1 MSQRILPT
9 KINLIQLRRQLR
21 NIVSIKRLL
30 ENKREVLLL
39 YLRTYTADYERIYNE
54 VNEVMKQVY
63 NSYLQAVAAEGISNI
78 EGIAYSQKPSL
89 DVSTSMRVIFGVRVP
104 ILRIDQSSIP
114 PKPFSDIE
122 TSPYLSESYEKM
134 SDALNKVIRLVE
146 LESTIRLLVEEL
158 RKTQRLINSI
168 DNYVLPFY
176 NRSVKYIRQILEDRQ
191 REEFFRLKTI
201 RRVLERR
208 RKSGA
213 E

>member
-39 YLRTYTADYERIYNE
+39 YLRTYTADYERMYNE

-63 NSYLQAVAAEGISNI
+63 NSYLQAVAAEGITNI

-104 ILRIDQSSIP
+104 VLRINQSSIP

-134 SDALNKVIRLVE
+134 SDALNKVIHLVE

-191 REEFFRLKTI
+191 REEFFRLKII

>member
-39 YLRTYTADYERIYNE
+39 YLRTYTADYERMYNE

-63 NSYLQAVAAEGISNI
+63 NSYLQAVAAEGITNI

-104 ILRIDQSSIP
+104 ILRINQSSIP

>member
-1 MSQRILPT
+1 M
-9 KINLIQLRRQLR
+9 
-21 NIVSIKRLL
+21 
-30 ENKREVLLL
+30 
-39 YLRTYTADYERIYNE
+39 YNE

-63 NSYLQAVAAEGISNI
+63 NSYLQAVAAEGITNI

-104 ILRIDQSSIP
+104 VLRINQSSMP

-134 SDALNKVIRLVE
+134 SDALNKVIHLVE

-191 REEFFRLKTI
+191 REEFFRLKII

>member
-39 YLRTYTADYERIYNE
+39 YLRTYTADYERMYNE

-63 NSYLQAVAAEGISNI
+63 NSYLQAVAAEGITNI

-146 LESTIRLLVEEL
+146 LESTIRLLIEEL

-201 RRVLERR
+201 RKVLERR

>member
-39 YLRTYTADYERIYNE
+39 YLRTYTADYERMYNE

-63 NSYLQAVAAEGISNI
+63 NSYLQAVAAEGITNI

>member
-63 NSYLQAVAAEGISNI
+63 NSYLQAVVAEGISNI

-104 ILRIDQSSIP
+104 ILRINQSSIP

>member
-39 YLRTYTADYERIYNE
+39 YLRTYTADYERMYNE

-104 ILRIDQSSIP
+104 ILRINQSSIP

>member
-39 YLRTYTADYERIYNE
+39 YLRTYTADYERMYNE

-63 NSYLQAVAAEGISNI
+63 NSYLQAVAAEGITNI

-104 ILRIDQSSIP
+104 VLRINQSSIP

-134 SDALNKVIRLVE
+134 SDALNKVIHLVE

-191 REEFFRLKTI
+191 REEFFRLKII

-213 E
+213 K

>member
-39 YLRTYTADYERIYNE
+39 YLRTYTADYERMYNE

-63 NSYLQAVAAEGISNI
+63 NSYLQAVAAEGITNI

-104 ILRIDQSSIP
+104 VLRINQSSMP

-134 SDALNKVIRLVE
+134 SDALNKVIHLVE

-191 REEFFRLKTI
+191 REEFFRLKII

>member
-39 YLRTYTADYERIYNE
+39 YLRTYTADYERMYNE

-63 NSYLQAVAAEGISNI
+63 NSYLQAVAAEGITNI

-104 ILRIDQSSIP
+104 VLRINQSSMP

-134 SDALNKVIRLVE
+134 SDALNKVIHLVE

-168 DNYVLPFY
+168 DNYILPFY

-191 REEFFRLKTI
+191 REEFFRLKII

-208 RKSGA
+208 RKSGD

>member
-63 NSYLQAVAAEGISNI
+63 NSYLQAVAAEGITNI

>member
-39 YLRTYTADYERIYNE
+39 YLRTYTADYERMYNE

-63 NSYLQAVAAEGISNI
+63 NSYLQAVAAEGITNI

-104 ILRIDQSSIP
+104 VLRINQSSMP
-114 PKPFSDIE
+114 
-122 TSPYLSESYEKM
+122 
-134 SDALNKVIRLVE
+134 
-146 LESTIRLLVEEL
+146 
-158 RKTQRLINSI
+158 
-168 DNYVLPFY
+168 
-176 NRSVKYIRQILEDRQ
+176 
-191 REEFFRLKTI
+191 
-201 RRVLERR
+201 
-208 RKSGA
+208 
-213 E
+213 

>member
-39 YLRTYTADYERIYNE
+39 YLRTYTADYERMYNE

-63 NSYLQAVAAEGISNI
+63 NSYLQAVAAEGITNI

-104 ILRIDQSSIP
+104 VLRINQSSMP

-134 SDALNKVIRLVE
+134 SDALNKVIHLVE